1 MIMKQSFCS
10 IIFYSSLFRTVLLVG
25 ILAILVFFI
34 NKVDRDF
41 VRIILDEGPELVPPP
56 SSEEEKHPSP
66 YLDQD
71 IKTLAQTEEED
82 GTAPTPP
89 PFCNFAL
96 PNPKLMG
103 LYPASNPIKNER
115 SNFQKP

>member
-1 MIMKQSFCS
+1 MKQSSCS
-10 IIFYSSLFRTVLLVG
+10 IIFYSSLFQTVQLVG
-25 ILAILVFFI
+25 ILAILFFFI

-41 VRIILDEGPELVPPP
+41 VRIILAEGPELAPPP

-71 IKTLAQTEEED
+71 IKILAQTEEED

-89 PFCNFAL
+89 KPFYNFAL